1 MTEETLAVLALALD
15 GIEDE
20 GLIDAAMPW
29 TSHFERVEVWC
40 AYGDRAMRELE
51 HQRELHGRPPPP
63 ANHHPPHGPDPDRE
77 QAEAIAAR
85 GIELLHARGITGTT
99 RILGGRDPGHALAS
113 ATEPNV
119 TLLLAAGHRGGIGPK
134 SIGHVARF
142 VIDHARGPVIVLR
155 L

>member
-1 MTEETLAVLALALD
+1 MAVLALGLD
-15 GIEDE
+15 GIDDE
-20 GLIDAAMPW
+20 ALLGAAASWIP
-29 TSHFERVEVWC
+29 HFERVEVWC

-51 HQRELHGRPPPP
+51 HQRERHGRPHPPP
-63 ANHHPPHGPDPDRE
+63 PPPGHPPHGPDPDRD

-85 GIELLHARGITGTT
+85 GIDLLRARNIDAAV
-99 RILGGRDPGHALAS
+99 RILGDRDPGHALAA
-113 ATEPNV
+113 ATGPNV

>member
-1 MTEETLAVLALALD
+1 MAVLALALD

-20 GLIDAAMPW
+20 KLIDAAVPRAP
-29 TSHFERVEVWC
+29 HFERVEVWC
-40 AYGDRAMRELE
+40 AYGDLAMRELE
-51 HQRELHGRPPPP
+51 HQRERHGRPHSPPP
-63 ANHHPPHGPDPDRE
+63 PPKHGPDPDRD

-85 GIELLHARGITGTT
+85 GLELLSARGVTA
-99 RILGGRDPGHALAS
+99 RPRVLGDRDPGHALAA

-134 SIGHVARF
+134 SVGHVARF

>member
-1 MTEETLAVLALALD
+1 MAVLALALD

-20 GLIDAAMPW
+20 RLIDAAIPW
-29 TSHFERVEVWC
+29 ISHFERAEVWC

-63 ANHHPPHGPDPDRE
+63 HHAPHDPDPDRE

-85 GIELLHARGITGTT
+85 GVELLRARGVTATS
-99 RILGGRDPGHALAS
+99 RILGDRDPGHALAA

-119 TLLLAAGHRGGIGPK
+119 TLLLAAGHRGGTGPK

>member
-1 MTEETLAVLALALD
+1 MAVLALALD

-20 GLIDAAMPW
+20 RLIDDAISWA
-29 TSHFERVEVWC
+29 SHFERVEVWC

-51 HQRELHGRPPPP
+51 HQRERHGRPHPPP
-63 ANHHPPHGPDPDRE
+63 PPPRHAPHGPDPDRE
-77 QAEAIAAR
+77 QAQAIAAR
-85 GIELLHARGITGTT
+85 GVELLRARGITAQA
-99 RILGGRDPGHALAS
+99 RLLGDRDPGHALAAAS
-113 ATEPNV
+113 NPDV
-119 TLLLAAGHRGGIGPK
+119 TLLLASGHRGGIGPK

>member
-1 MTEETLAVLALALD
+1 MAVLAIALD

-20 GLIDAAMPW
+20 RLIDAAIPW

-40 AYGDRAMRELE
+40 AYGDLAMRELE
-51 HQRELHGRPPPP
+51 HQRERHGRPRPPP
-63 ANHHPPHGPDPDRE
+63 HHPPHGPDPDRT
-77 QAEAIAAR
+77 QAEAIAAH
-85 GIELLHARGITGTT
+85 GIELLGARGITATA
-99 RILGGRDPGHALAS
+99 RVLGDRDPGHALAA

-119 TLLLAAGHRGGIGPK
+119 TVVLAAGHRGGIGPK